1 MITRRLVTNITVAVI
16 VAVIA
21 ANVAFYWLK
30 ASRPLELRL
39 CEGIVLK
46 NLPASGKYTRVEIL
60 QKQMQGKASLLD
72 IKFDIAAPSEA
83 PIRSWAA
90 CEFSG
95 ETDAVYGLPVL
106 TKVQINGED
115 IPGLEIFDDVVRR
128 KVANSWH

>member
-1 MITRRLVTNITVAVI
+1 MITRRLVTNVTVAMI

-21 ANVAFYWLK
+21 ANVAFYWVK
-30 ASRPLELRL
+30 ASRPVQLQL
-39 CEGIVLK
+39 CEGIVKK
-46 NLPASGKYTRVEIL
+46 NLPASAKYTRVEVL
-60 QKQMQGKASLLD
+60 QRRKDGEASVLD
-72 IKFDIAAPSEA
+72 IKFDIATPSEA
-83 PIRSWAA
+83 STSGWAA